1 MERVHWGI
9 IGCGDVTEVKSG
21 PALQKASDS
30 ALVAVMRRSA
40 DRARDYAERHGVPRF
55 YADADALID
64 DPEVNA
70 VYIATP
76 PDSHA
81 EYTVRAARA
90 GKPVYVE
97 KPMARTHAECL
108 RMIEACDRAQVPLF
122 VAYYRRALPYFL
134 KVKELVESDAI
145 GPVHSVHITLLQ
157 KPLAV
162 DPAHLPWRVDPAISG
177 GGLFF
182 DLASHQLDFLDF
194 LFGPIERA
202 SGAAAHR
209 ADLYAAEDTVSAAF
223 QFSTGLTG
231 SGAWCFCAHE
241 NRDRIELIGERGQ
254 IDFSTF
260 SFAPI
265 VLHSSGEH
273 IFDIAP
279 PAHVQQPLV
288 QTVVDALLGKGH
300 CPSSGQSGAR
310 TSAIMEQ
317 IVYGR

>member
-1 MERVHWGI
+1 MEQVRWGI

-21 PALQKASDS
+21 PALQKASGS

-40 DRARDYAERHGVPRF
+40 DRARDYAERHGVQRF
-55 YADADALID
+55 YADADALIG

-76 PDSHA
+76 PDVHA
-81 EYTVRAARA
+81 EYAVRAARA

-108 RMIEACDRAQVPLF
+108 RMIEACESAQVPLF

-134 KVKELVESDAI
+134 KVKELVEDGAI
-145 GPVHSVHITLLQ
+145 GAVRSAHITLLQ
-157 KPLAV
+157 KPLVA
-162 DPAHLPWRVDPAISG
+162 DPARLPWRVEPTISG

-202 SGAAAHR
+202 SGAVANR
-209 ADLYAAEDTVSAAF
+209 AGLYPAEDTVSAAF
-223 QFSTGLTG
+223 QFASGLTG
-231 SGAWCFCAHE
+231 SGSWCFCAAE
-241 NRDRIELIGERGQ
+241 SRDRIELIGESGQ

-265 VLHSSGEH
+265 ALRNSGEH
-273 IFDIAP
+273 TFDIAP
-279 PAHVQQPLV
+279 PAHVQLPLV

-300 CPSSGQSGAR
+300 CPSTGQSGAR
-310 TSAIMEQ
+310 ASAVMEQ

>member
-1 MERVHWGI
+1 MEQVRWGI

-21 PALQKASDS
+21 PALQKASGS
-30 ALVAVMRRSA
+30 ELIAVMRRSA
-40 DRARDYAERHGVPRF
+40 DRARDYAERHSVQRF
-55 YADADALID
+55 YTDADALID
-64 DPEVNA
+64 DPNVNA

-81 EYTVRAARA
+81 DYAVRAARA

-108 RMIEACDRAQVPLF
+108 RMIEACDRAHVPLF

-145 GPVHSVHITLLQ
+145 GAVRSIHITLQQ
-157 KPLAV
+157 KPIAV
-162 DPAHLPWRVDPAISG
+162 DRAQLPWRVDPTISG

-202 SGAAAHR
+202 SGAAANR
-209 ADLYAAEDTVSAAF
+209 AGLYAAEDTVSATF
-223 QFSTGLTG
+223 QFSSGPIG
-231 SGAWCFCAHE
+231 SGSWCFCASE
-241 NRDRIELIGERGQ
+241 NRDCIELIGESGQ

-265 VLHSSGEH
+265 ALRNSGEH
-273 IFDIAP
+273 TFDIAP

-300 CPSSGQSGAR
+300 CPSTGQSGAR
-310 TSAIMEQ
+310 TSAVMEQ